1 MDSYF
6 SFDAAYLARLRARDD
21 GTFTHFYE
29 YFYIPIR
36 NRVRRSVRSQDA
48 DDLVQDV
55 FAAVIAQI
63 DAGQPR
69 EPHKLP
75 GYVFGICRNM
85 TFQEWDQKAKHK
97 GAAATVDF
105 SKLAD
110 LQATIEARLIRSLD
124 GDLVQ
129 FVLQRLANSYREVIN
144 REFVLEQDR
153 QTAARAMDTTTNN
166 YRLILCRA
174 LKRFREEWGKYS
186 DNFPQHD
193 ETMETRKG
201 QHL

>member
-21 GTFTHFYE
+21 NTFNHFYE

-36 NRVRRSVRSQDA
+36 NRVRRSVPNQDA
-48 DDLVQDV
+48 DDLVQEV
-55 FAAVIAQI
+55 FAAVIIQI

-69 EPHKLP
+69 EPQKLP

-85 TFQEWDQKAKHK
+85 TFQEWDQKAKNK
-97 GAAATVDF
+97 SAAASTEL
-105 SKLAD
+105 SRLAD

-124 GDLVQ
+124 VDLVQ
-129 FVLQRLANSYREVIN
+129 FVLQRLANSYREAIN

-153 QTAARAMDTTTNN
+153 QTAARAMETTTSN

-174 LKRFREEWGKYS
+174 LKRFREEWAKYS
-186 DNFPQHD
+186 DDFPKRD
-193 ETMETRKG
+193 ETIHTRKG
-201 QHL
+201 QHQ

>member
-1 MDSYF
+1 MP
-6 SFDAAYLARLRARDD
+6 ANRANLTNSRAMC
-21 GTFTHFYE
+21 
-29 YFYIPIR
+29 
-36 NRVRRSVRSQDA
+36 SA
-48 DDLVQDV
+48 
-55 FAAVIAQI
+55 FAAS
-63 DAGQPR
+63 
-69 EPHKLP
+69 
-75 GYVFGICRNM
+75 
-85 TFQEWDQKAKHK
+85 
-97 GAAATVDF
+97 VDF

-201 QHL
+201 QHQ

>member
-6 SFDAAYLARLRARDD
+6 GFDAAYLARLRARDQR
-21 GTFTHFYE
+21 TFDHFYE

-36 NRVRRSVRSQDA
+36 NRVRRSVRNQDA
-48 DDLVQDV
+48 DDLVQEV
-55 FAAVIAQI
+55 FTAVIAQI

-69 EPHKLP
+69 VPEKLP
-75 GYVFGICRNM
+75 GYVFGICRNL
-85 TFQEWDQKAKHK
+85 TFQQWDRNKKT
-97 GAAATVDF
+97 TVAPEVDL

-110 LQATIEARLIRSLD
+110 MQATIEARLIRSLD
-124 GDLVQ
+124 SDLVQ
-129 FVLQRLANSYREVIN
+129 FVLQRLAHSYREAIN

-153 QTAARAMDTTTNN
+153 TTAARAMDTTTSN

-186 DNFPQHD
+186 DDFPRNG
-193 ETMETRKG
+193 ETIDSKRG
-201 QHL
+201 QHQ